1 MTKSFCHFDTISAEM
16 MDIIEE
22 DLKTNFDHL
31 MDQSKLMG
39 NQVNLE
45 KRSSR
50 NAWIPTSHW
59 LGGLMWH
66 YFKKANDEFFHYDI
80 ECIDAESMQYTQ
92 YELNQQ
98 YNWHQDEGVASYY
111 KPQASGNRQDERRVQ
126 DFINREAE
134 QVRKISCSLQLS
146 DDEDYE
152 GGGTQVR
159 DVDSS
164 MITIPRGRGSL
175 FFFDSR
181 MQHRAKTVT
190 KGIRKSLIAWA
201 VGPRWK

>member
-111 KPQASGNRQDERRVQ
+111 KPQASGNRNDQLIR
-126 DFINREAE
+126 DF
-134 QVRKISCSLQLS
+134 
-146 DDEDYE
+146 
-152 GGGTQVR
+152 
-159 DVDSS
+159 
-164 MITIPRGRGSL
+164 MITISIHKRDKIILPRFKKKL
-175 FFFDSR
+175 
-181 MQHRAKTVT
+181 
-190 KGIRKSLIAWA
+190 A
-201 VGPRWK
+201 VSKKNHGNP